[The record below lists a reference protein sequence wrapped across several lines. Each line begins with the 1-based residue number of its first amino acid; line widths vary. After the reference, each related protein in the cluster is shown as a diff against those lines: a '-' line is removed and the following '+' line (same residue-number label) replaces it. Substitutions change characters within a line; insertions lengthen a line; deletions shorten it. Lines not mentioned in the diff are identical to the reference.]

1 MTLSL
6 SISIRLPR
14 LNLTDPV
21 TASFAPNYHYKALFC
36 SIFFRPGSKSV
47 RLVFA
52 ALSRRNHKAFQP
64 LPSLHRATKPA
75 LYPDFPRRKSNL
87 P

>member
-6 SISIRLPR
+6 SMSNLLPR

-21 TASFAPNYHYKALFC
+21 TASFVPNHHYNALFFL
-36 SIFFRPGSKSV
+36 FFLQAQFKSTW
-47 RLVFA
+47 LVFA
-52 ALSRRNHKAFQP
+52 ALSRPKHKPIQP
-64 LPSLHRATKPA
+64 APSLHRTTKPA

>member
-1 MTLSL
+1 MSNQC
-6 SISIRLPR
+6 SR
-14 LNLTDPV
+14 LNLIEPV
-21 TASFAPNYHYKALFC
+21 TASFSPNYHYKALFC
-36 SIFFRPGSKSV
+36 SIFFRPSSKSAW
-47 RLVFA
+47 LVFA

-64 LPSLHRATKPA
+64 AHSIHRATKPA